1 MARKL
6 LVVGAESVALQRVIP
21 ILLRAE
27 FELCR
32 TMSGVEAVDLLRL
45 ARFDLVLVRLPLVG
59 VKTPDLVA
67 AVRGQHSPSRAAS
80 LLLLAEP
87 AAAEEVGPLLG
98 HGVNRIVSLD
108 APSDRLF
115 HAVGDLI
122 GVPPRKTLRAVV
134 QLETRVEAGG
144 TRVLTM
150 TQNVSANGMLLRGGM
165 EFPIG
170 SRLRFEM
177 VLPGEHDPVAGEVE
191 VVRQAPATDH
201 VAAGI
206 GARILDF
213 SESDRERFE
222 AFLRPRT
229 A

>member
-6 LVVGAESVALQRVIP
+6 LVVGTESMALQRVVP

-32 TMSGVEAVDLLRL
+32 TMSGVEALDLLRL
-45 ARFDLVLVRLPLVG
+45 ARFDLVLVRLPLAG
-59 VKTPDLVA
+59 VKITDLVA
-67 AVRGQHSPSRAAS
+67 SLRGQHSPSRAAG
-80 LLLLAEP
+80 LLVLAEP

-108 APSDRLF
+108 APTDRLF
-115 HAVGDLI
+115 HAVADLI

-134 QLETRVEAGG
+134 QIETRVEYGG
-144 TRVLTM
+144 TRMLTM

-165 EFPIG
+165 EFPLG
-170 SRLRFEM
+170 ARLRFEM
-177 VLPGEHDPVAGEVE
+177 VLPGEYDPVSGEVE
-191 VVRQAPATDH
+191 VVRQAPATDV
-201 VAAGI
+201 VAAGF
-206 GARILDF
+206 GARILAFQD
-213 SESDRERFE
+213 EDGERLE